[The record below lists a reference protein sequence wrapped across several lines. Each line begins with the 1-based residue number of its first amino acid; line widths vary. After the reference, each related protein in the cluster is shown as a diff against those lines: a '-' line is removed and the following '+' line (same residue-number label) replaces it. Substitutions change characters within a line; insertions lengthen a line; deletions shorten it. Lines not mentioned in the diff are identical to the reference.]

1 MEGILCLHYVAAKDG
16 AQGGLTHFVRGVAP
30 MLRIALLRFASSNLV
45 LVPSTE
51 HKKRPQ
57 LAVLFFFG
65 AQGGTRTPTPRGT

>member
-1 MEGILCLHYVAAKDG
+1 MVPR
-16 AQGGLTHFVRGVAP
+16 GGLTHFVRGVAP
-30 MLRIALLRFASSNLV
+30 MLRIALLRFASSNFV